1 MRCCQEMFTK
11 WLNIQENASWD
22 QLLEALRSPSIQRI
36 DLASQIEKTLDDANN
51 NHDDK
56 APGKY

>member
-1 MRCCQEMFTK
+1 MFTK